1 METSK
6 QINSFFTSGHIS
18 FIGEYNTDILF
29 SGDAGTGKSFLF
41 KALIN
46 AAKYILRES
55 GDFLDQ
61 VRVLS
66 LAPSIHT
73 ILYFNMKLI
82 LICRWC
88 GCKHH

>member
-1 METSK
+1 MPA
-6 QINSFFTSGHIS
+6 Q
-18 FIGEYNTDILF
+18 
-29 SGDAGTGKSFLF
+29 AKSFLF

-61 VRVLS
+61 VGVLS

-73 ILYFNMKLI
+73 ILYF
-82 LICRWC
+82 
-88 GCKHH
+88 